1 MERDLLLAEGLNAA
15 FLGIGLREG
24 QPDVAV
30 YSIQRALAVYI
41 THGMT
46 ESEAREHLDRVH
58 VSNDV
63 AQLPPVWVYET
74 TVEQLVTPQTV
85 H

>member
-46 ESEAREHLDRVH
+46 ESEARCLKRK
-58 VSNDV
+58 
-63 AQLPPVWVYET
+63 PVNTWIGCM
-74 TVEQLVTPQTV
+74 
-85 H
+85 

>member
-63 AQLPPVWVYET
+63 GELTPVWVDET
-74 TVEQLVTPQTV
+74 TVDQLVTPQTV

>member
-41 THGMT
+41 THGMS
-46 ESEAREHLDRVH
+46 EAEAREHLDRVH

-63 AQLPPVWVYET
+63 GELTPVWVDET
-74 TVEQLVTPQTV
+74 TVDQLVTPQTV